1 MKSDVSMLHFNYFQ
15 TNVKPVTNICPFPTK
30 EDVFI
35 SIVLNNKGSWENHRV
50 SELTT
55 WLADNPTCGF
65 IDIGA
70 NIGTYTLPIA
80 ALGNDVVAVDAVFEH
95 AARIHKAAS
104 LSKMTDHITMLVN
117 AVSDHHGIADVI
129 KTTNG
134 NPGAAHIKN
143 VQLEA

>member
-1 MKSDVSMLHFNYFQ
+1 M
-15 TNVKPVTNICPFPTK
+15 KPVTFKYLPFPTK
-30 EDVFI
+30 EDVI
-35 SIVLNNKGSWENHRV
+35 MTIMLIQERSWDNKRV
-50 SELTT
+50 SELTNVLGWQIT
-55 WLADNPTCGF
+55 PLLDLF
-65 IDIGA
+65 GA

-80 ALGNDVVAVDAVFEH
+80 ALGNDVVTVDAVFEH

-104 LSKMTDHITMLVN
+104 LSKATDPITMLVN